1 MRLECLKR
9 YEGMGELLAAKDQ
22 MVWKLLREREGAA
35 ADVEA
40 LSKAST
46 TEMEEWK
53 QCVQPSGV
61 STCTLSFVVFTHRLQ
76 FDRPTHGT
84 AAEVQDGVR
93 VLRCEVCVCVCVC
106 LRLCLFV
113 VVSRVFCSRNVWRV
127 RLSDGSVNSDCAV
140 NTPANAARRTA
151 IPVDSAGPEA
161 ARGSRRHYF
170 VKVGD
175 K

>member
-1 MRLECLKR
+1 MTAAPALLTVHGVLCRETAMRLECLKR

-93 VLRCEVCVCVCVC
+93 VLRCEVCVCVCVYVCVC
-106 LRLCLFV
+106 LWLCRVCFAHGMFG
-113 VVSRVFCSRNVWRV
+113 VS
-127 RLSDGSVNSDCAV
+127 D
-140 NTPANAARRTA
+140 
-151 IPVDSAGPEA
+151 
-161 ARGSRRHYF
+161 
-170 VKVGD
+170 
-175 K
+175 